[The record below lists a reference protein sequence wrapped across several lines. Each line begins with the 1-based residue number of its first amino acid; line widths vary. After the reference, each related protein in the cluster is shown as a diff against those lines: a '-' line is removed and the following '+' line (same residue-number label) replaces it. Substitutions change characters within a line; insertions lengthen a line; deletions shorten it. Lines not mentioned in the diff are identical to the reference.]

1 MRHRDH
7 LHHRPRVWR
16 ARGRYF
22 KANWYTAC
30 PCGWVGSGA
39 TQHIAFIRALAHAE
53 GNLR

>member
-16 ARGRYF
+16 DRRWIA
-22 KANWYTAC
+22 AC
-30 PCGWVGSGA
+30 PCGWFGTHD
-39 TQHIAFIRALAHAE
+39 TQHAAFIRALAHAE

>member
-16 ARGRYF
+16 SSSAY
-22 KANWYTAC
+22 WLVPWHTAC
-30 PCGWVGSGA
+30 ACGWVGSGA
-39 TQHIAFIRALAHAE
+39 TQHAAFIRALAHAE